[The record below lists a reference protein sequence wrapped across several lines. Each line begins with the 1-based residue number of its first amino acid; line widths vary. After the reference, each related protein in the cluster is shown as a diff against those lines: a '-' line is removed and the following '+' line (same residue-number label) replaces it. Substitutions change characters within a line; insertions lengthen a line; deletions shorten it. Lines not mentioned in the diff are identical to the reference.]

1 VAEQRR
7 ADAGRVTEVYADFH
21 MHSEHSK
28 DCVVP
33 VRDLLARARE
43 CGLDVIA
50 ITDHNSADG
59 GLEGRELADEYGVR
73 VIVGEEVKTSEG
85 EVVGLFLEETIPGG
99 LSFAETIAAIR
110 EQKGVVYLPH
120 PFDRLHTVP
129 SYAILKQ
136 HVRDIDVV
144 EVFNSRLA
152 FPAFNERAELFAQRY
167 RISAAAG
174 SDAHVLPGLGTAM
187 TAMAP
192 FAGRDDFLDALAD
205 SRIIRRPKSY
215 LYLTGLKFIQ
225 TNFDGGA
232 RQRDT
237 DYGDHERGS
246 GRRRSLRGRAAG
258 EGRRGVPG
266 DKAN

>member
-1 VAEQRR
+1 VPLA
-7 ADAGRVTEVYADFH
+7 EVYADFH
-21 MHSEHSK
+21 MHSEHSR
-28 DCVVP
+28 DCIVP
-33 VRDLLARARE
+33 VRDLLARAQE

-59 GLEGRELADEYGVR
+59 GLQGRDLAHEYGVR
-73 VIVGEEVKTSEG
+73 VIVGEEVKTAEG
-85 EVVGLFLEETIPGG
+85 EVVGLFLERSIRGG
-99 LSFAETIAAIR
+99 MGFAETIAAIR
-110 EQKGVVYLPH
+110 EQDGVVYLPH
-120 PFDRLHTVP
+120 PFDRLHAVP

-167 RISAAAG
+167 RIPAAAG

-192 FAGRDDFLDALAD
+192 FEGRHDFLDALAD
-205 SRIIRRPKSY
+205 GRIIRRPKSY

-225 TNFDGGA
+225 TSFDGAA
-232 RQRDT
+232 RQRESVAPLAD
-237 DYGDHERGS
+237 RGT
-246 GRRRSLRGRAAG
+246 GRRRSLRGG
-258 EGRRGVPG
+258 GNGGGRRGVPPE
-266 DKAN
+266 AEN